1 MKRNLS
7 AITSIAFCILLLA
20 CGGNKK
26 ESAAS
31 IAQKWCDL
39 NAKVHNAAT
48 DEEKELAKQARKKFE
63 NEMDAKYD
71 NKNNETMK
79 KEVQKEVE
87 KCEAASEGR

>member
-1 MKRNLS
+1 MKKICS
-7 AITSIAFCILLLA
+7 VITGIIFSIFLLA
-20 CGGNKK
+20 CSANKK

-39 NAKVHNAAT
+39 NAKVHNAKT
-48 DEEKELAKQARKKFE
+48 DEEKELAKEARKKFE

-71 NKNNETMK
+71 NKNNEAMK
-79 KEVQKEVE
+79 KELQKEVE